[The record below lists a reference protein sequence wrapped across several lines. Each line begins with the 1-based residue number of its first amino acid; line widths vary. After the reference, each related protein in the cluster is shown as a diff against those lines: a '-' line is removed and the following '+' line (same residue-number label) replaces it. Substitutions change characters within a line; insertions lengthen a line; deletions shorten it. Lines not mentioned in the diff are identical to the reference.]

1 MTNVK
6 FPRVALRHLIL
17 PLLMLLP
24 AWACGGA
31 SLPVPNTSDLKPT
44 ESKWPGTTLDQ
55 LSSGRRTYLQ
65 KCGTCHSIKSENAVP
80 RDAWEATIERM
91 RIKNGVHLSDE
102 QAADIA
108 RYLYAMASR

>member
-1 MTNVK
+1 MTHLRIT
-6 FPRVALRHLIL
+6 RVAIR
-17 PLLMLLP
+17 PLLFVMVML
-24 AWACGGA
+24 AWACGSA
-31 SLPVPNTSDLKPT
+31 SLPTPNTSDLKLT
-44 ESKWPGTTLDQ
+44 EAKWPGTTLDQ

-91 RIKNGVHLSDE
+91 RTKNGVRLSDE

-108 RYLYAMASR
+108 RYLYAIASR